1 MKTYTIGRGAEAMIQ
16 IQCDDDTVER
26 IHAEITVTDDGR
38 YYLVDRCSR
47 KGIKVSTDGEWQT
60 HTEDFVDDKAT
71 ILLGEYRITVS
82 QLKELAKSAPK
93 CSIRNFR
100 LKRNPETASIRISK

>member
-1 MKTYTIGRGAEAMIQ
+1 MKTYTIGRGSEAMIQ

-38 YYLVDRCSR
+38 YYLVDRCSSNGTFVLADNQWR
-47 KGIKVSTDGEWQT
+47 PHTKDYVAADAVIK
-60 HTEDFVDDKAT
+60 
-71 ILLGEYRITVS
+71 LGAFRTTVS

-93 CSIRNFR
+93 CSSRNTR
-100 LKRNPETASIRISK
+100 LKRNPETASIRISE